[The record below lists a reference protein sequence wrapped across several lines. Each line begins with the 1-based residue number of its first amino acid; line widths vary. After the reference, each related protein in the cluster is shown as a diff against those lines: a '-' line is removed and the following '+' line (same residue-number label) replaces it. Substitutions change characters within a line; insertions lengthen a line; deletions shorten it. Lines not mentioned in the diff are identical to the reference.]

1 MLPNALFKALK
12 VNPKV
17 IRQDHKLRH
26 YRPIGAWQRLGFWV
40 GNPAWFWCEISWGQ
54 VGIGGQQGWYF
65 DLGSARFPEQRSRKR
80 RLSTMGAQLRLQVLI
95 LGGIATTTWRW
106 QHKTEKSLSFDVII
120 VTPDGTCLSCNF
132 PLLCNTKEHFL
143 NVTITTLA
151 LVSYLWDWNLSLVL
165 SNW

>member
-1 MLPNALFKALK
+1 MLPLALFKALK
-12 VNPKV
+12 VNPKA
-17 IRQDHKLRH
+17 IRHDCKLRH

-95 LGGIATTTWRW
+95 LGGIATITWQW
-106 QHKTEKSLSFDVII
+106 QRKTEKVWALM
-120 VTPDGTCLSCNF
+120 
-132 PLLCNTKEHFL
+132 LLLWHLTAP
-143 NVTITTLA
+143 A
-151 LVSYLWDWNLSLVL
+151 LVATFHFFATQKNTFSMSQSQLWLWFHIFEIET
-165 SNW
+165 